1 VKGRFI
7 VIEGSDGCGKSTQAK
22 LLAEALKKRGL
33 DVLLC
38 REPGGTEIGE
48 KIRSVLSDSQNR
60 KMTVQTELL
69 LYMASRAQLVEETIR
84 PALDAGKTVVCDR
97 FLLSSVVYQGI
108 VGGFGEENVFAVAR
122 CAIGD
127 LKPDI
132 TVVLDLPV
140 REAFKRL
147 GISAKNQSYLFSQ
160 SPDRQERKGKEFHEK
175 VYNAYKSLAKSGKGD
190 IVLVNGRGAPEE
202 VRRRVMEAVRGVV

>member
-1 VKGRFI
+1 MRGKFI
-7 VIEGSDGCGKSTQAK
+7 VIEGPDGCGKSTQAR
-22 LLAEALKKRGL
+22 LLAEALRERGL

-48 KIRSVLSDSQNR
+48 KIRSVLSDPLNR

-69 LYMASRAQLVEETIR
+69 LYMASRAQLVEEKIR
-84 PALDAGKTVVCDR
+84 PALEAGKTVVCDR

-147 GISAKNQSYLFSQ
+147 GISAKDQSYLFSQ

-175 VYNAYKSLAKSGKGD
+175 VYNAYRSLAKSGKGNT
-190 IVLVNGRGAPEE
+190 VLVSGRGTPEE
-202 VRRRVMEAVRGVV
+202 VHRKLMEAIRSVV

>member
-1 VKGRFI
+1 VRGKFI
-7 VIEGSDGCGKSTQAK
+7 VIEGPDGCGKSTQAR
-22 LLAEALKKRGL
+22 LLAEALRERGL

-48 KIRSVLSDSQNR
+48 KIRSVLSDPLNR

-69 LYMASRAQLVEETIR
+69 LYMASRAQLVEEKIR
-84 PALDAGKTVVCDR
+84 PALEAGKTVVCDR

-147 GISAKNQSYLFSQ
+147 GISAKDQSYLFSQ

-175 VYNAYKSLAKSGKGD
+175 VYNAYRSLAKSGKGNT
-190 IVLVNGRGAPEE
+190 VLVSGRGTPEE
-202 VRRRVMEAVRGVV
+202 VHRKLMEAIRSVV